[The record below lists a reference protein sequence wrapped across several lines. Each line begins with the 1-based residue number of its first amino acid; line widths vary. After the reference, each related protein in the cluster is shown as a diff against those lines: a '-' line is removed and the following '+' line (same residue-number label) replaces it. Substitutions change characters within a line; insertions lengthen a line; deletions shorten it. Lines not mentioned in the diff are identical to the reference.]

1 MSPQL
6 KEENMKAYTKAYIPY
21 KGYYSTPFSRWQ
33 GSMQYDNAVEL
44 GARTARRWFIE
55 KKIDPAVLDY
65 MYFGSTVAQKH
76 WFVAHN
82 YSSAILTDDTKFL
95 PALFVN
101 QACATSTTIL
111 NLLAK
116 DMELGVYEVGYALM
130 ADRCSNGPHT
140 IWPDPLG
147 PGGMPEREDWNM
159 DNFAGTPRHHA
170 FMAETAENV
179 AKEVGITKEE
189 CDAVVLRHYEQYQT
203 ALADDRAFQ
212 KRYMF
217 APEVTVTKKQK
228 KLVELDEGVTPTT
241 AEGLARLRP
250 QYPGGVLSYGAQ
262 TFPAD
267 GNAGI
272 IVTTKEK
279 AKELSAD
286 PKIEVQIVS
295 YGFARVKPKF
305 MPAAPIPAAEMAL
318 ANAGLKI
325 TEIKAIKTH
334 NPFAVNDLAFA
345 KKFGIDVMNMN
356 NYGSSLIYGHPQ
368 GPTGARAVIEMIEE
382 LALLGG
388 GYGLF
393 TGCSA
398 GDTAAAL
405 VLKVG

>member
-1 MSPQL
+1 M
-6 KEENMKAYTKAYIPY
+6 ERYTKAYIPY

-33 GSMQYDNAVEL
+33 GSMQNDNAVIL
-44 GARTARRWFIE
+44 GANTARRWFLS
-55 KKIDPAVLDY
+55 KSLDPTILDY

-76 WFVAHN
+76 WFVSHN
-82 YSSAILTDDTKFL
+82 YAAAILADDKKFL

-101 QACATSTTIL
+101 QACATATTIL

-116 DMELGVYEVGYALM
+116 DMELGVYNVGYGLM

-147 PGGMPEREDWNM
+147 AGGHVVREDWNM
-159 DNFAGTPRHHA
+159 DNFEGTPRHKA
-170 FMAETAENV
+170 FMAQTADNV

-189 CDAVVLRHYEQYQT
+189 CDATVLRRYQQYQES
-203 ALADDRAFQ
+203 LANNRTFQ

-217 APEVTVTKKQK
+217 APEVTVSKKATK
-228 KLVELDEGVTPTT
+228 LMEEDEGAFPTT
-241 AEGLARLRP
+241 AEGLAKLKP
-250 QYPGGVLSYGAQ
+250 QFPGGVLSFGAQ

-267 GNAGI
+267 GNCGI

-286 PKIEVQIVS
+286 AKTGIQIIS
-295 YGFARVKPKF
+295 YGFARVKPMF
-305 MPAAPIPAAEMAL
+305 MPAAPIPAAQMAL
-318 ANAGLKI
+318 ANAKLSI
-325 TEIKAIKTH
+325 SDIKSVKTH
-334 NPFAVNDLAFA
+334 NPFAVNDIAFS
-345 KKFGIDVMNMN
+345 KKLGYDLMKMN

-368 GPTGARAVIEMIEE
+368 APTAGRAVIEMIEE
-382 LALLGG
+382 LVILGG

-398 GDTAAAL
+398 GDTAASL
-405 VLKVG
+405 IVKVG

>member
-1 MSPQL
+1 
-6 KEENMKAYTKAYIPY
+6 MKPYTKAFIPY
-21 KGYYSTPFSRWQ
+21 KGYYTTPFSRWQ
-33 GSMQYDNAVEL
+33 MSMQNDNAIVL
-44 GARTARRWFIE
+44 GAETARRWFLE
-55 KKIDPAVLDY
+55 KKIDPTIIDY
-65 MYFGSTVAQKH
+65 IYFGSTVAQKH
-76 WFVAHN
+76 WFLSHHYAASLFTN
-82 YSSAILTDDTKFL
+82 DKKFL
-95 PALFVN
+95 PGLFVN
-101 QACATSTTIL
+101 QACSTSTTIL

-116 DMELGVYEVGYALM
+116 DIELGVYDIGYVLA
-130 ADRCSNGPHT
+130 ADRCSNSPHT
-140 IWPDPLG
+140 MWPNPLG
-147 PGGMPEREDWNM
+147 AGGFVDREDWMM
-159 DNFAGTPRHHA
+159 DNFEGIPIHRA
-170 FMAETAENV
+170 FMAQTAENV
-179 AKEVGITKEE
+179 AKDAGITKEE
-189 CDAVVLRHYEQYQT
+189 CDALVLRRFQQYQM

-217 APEVTVTKKQK
+217 APEVTVTRKQK
-228 KLVELDEGVTPTT
+228 KLLEQDEGWTATT
-241 AEGLARLRP
+241 AEGLAKLKP
-250 QYPGGVLSYGAQ
+250 QFPGGVLSFGAQ

-272 IVTTKEK
+272 IVTTRDKSGD
-279 AKELSAD
+279 LSAD

-295 YGFARVKPKF
+295 YGFARVKPMY

-325 TEIKAIKTH
+325 ADMKAIKTH

-345 KKFGIDVMNMN
+345 KKFGIDVMGMN

-368 GPTGARAVIEMIEE
+368 APTVARAVIEMIEE

-398 GDTAAAL
+398 GDSAAAL